1 MTKVGLI
8 KKTEWPA
15 DKVERR
21 PVADLIPYARN
32 ARTHSDAQVAQIAA
46 SVTEWG
52 WTTPVLVDEAGSIIA
67 GHGRVMAARKLGLAD
82 VPVMVATGWSEAQK
96 KAYVLADNQLALN
109 AGWDIDLLKVEVG
122 DLDLEG
128 FDLSLIG
135 FDDKLLADLLAD
147 PTDGLTDPDEVP
159 EPPAEPVTV
168 LGDVWVMGKHRVMC
182 GDSGSVDAIDRL
194 LADEPISAIL
204 TDPPYGIG
212 IDGQKESKN
221 KNPKHNRKAHAFM
234 GWDAERPD
242 EGIFNYIVAADVPA
256 VIWGGNYFADILP
269 PTRGW
274 LYWSKGQD
282 GLTMS
287 DGELAWT
294 TETTPLRAITV
305 NRSALKGSV
314 HPTQKPLQIVEFSL
328 DYIKAGPVVLDLF
341 GGSGSTLIACEKTNR
356 NARLMELAPQYCDVI
371 VKRWQNF
378 TGQKAVH
385 EATGKTFDEMHNAP
399 QAA

>member
-1 MTKVGLI
+1 MADRIQL
-8 KKTEWPA
+8 WPL
-15 DKVERR
+15 DR
-21 PVADLIPYARN
+21 LQPYAKN
-32 ARTHSDAQVAQIAA
+32 ARTHSDEQVDQIAA
-46 SVTEWG
+46 SIREFGFTN
-52 WTTPVLVDEAGSIIA
+52 PILVDSADGIIA
-67 GHGRVMAARKLGLAD
+67 GHGRLMAAKRLGLEQ
-82 VPVMVATGWSEAQK
+82 VPVIALDHLTDAQRR
-96 KAYVLADNQLALN
+96 AYILADNKLALN
-109 AGWDIDLLKVEVG
+109 AGWDDAMLAEELRA
-122 DLDLEG
+122 LEADG
-128 FDLSLIG
+128 FDMDLIG
-135 FDDKLLADLLAD
+135 FSEDELEALMPEPEQLEPGAEDDAV
-147 PTDGLTDPDEVP
+147 PEVP
-159 EPPAEPVTV
+159 VQPVTV
-168 LGDVWVMGKHRVMC
+168 LGDVWVLGKHRVMC
-182 GDSGSVDAIDRL
+182 GDSGSIDAIDRL
-194 LADEPISAIL
+194 LADEPISAIV

-242 EGIFNYIVAADVPA
+242 EGIFNYIVAANVPA

-371 VKRWQNF
+371 VKRWQDF
-378 TGQKAVH
+378 TGKRATL
-385 EATGKTFDEMHNAP
+385 EADGRTFDDLSAERVP
-399 QAA
+399 AAA

>member
-1 MTKVGLI
+1 MADRIQL
-8 KKTEWPA
+8 WPL
-15 DKVERR
+15 DR
-21 PVADLIPYARN
+21 LQPYAKN
-32 ARTHSDAQVAQIAA
+32 ARTHSDEQVDQIAA
-46 SVTEWG
+46 SIREFGFTN
-52 WTTPVLVDEAGSIIA
+52 PILVDSADGIIA
-67 GHGRVMAARKLGLAD
+67 GHGRLMAAKRLGLAQ
-82 VPVMVATGWSEAQK
+82 VPVIVLDHLTDAQRR
-96 KAYVLADNQLALN
+96 AYILADNKLALN
-109 AGWDIDLLKVEVG
+109 AGWDDAMLAEELRALEA
-122 DLDLEG
+122 EG
-128 FDLSLIG
+128 FDMDLIG
-135 FDDKLLADLLAD
+135 FSEDELEALMPEVEQLEPGAADDAV
-147 PTDGLTDPDEVP
+147 PEVP
-159 EPPAEPVTV
+159 AQPVTV
-168 LGDVWVMGKHRVMC
+168 LGDVWVLGKHRVMC
-182 GDSGSVDAIDRL
+182 GDSGSIDAIDRL
-194 LADEPISAIL
+194 LADEPVSAIV

-242 EGIFNYIVAADVPA
+242 EGIFNYIVAANVPA

-371 VKRWQNF
+371 VKRWQDF
-378 TGQKAVH
+378 TGKRATL
-385 EATGKTFDEMHNAP
+385 EADGRTFDDLSAERVP
-399 QAA
+399 AAA